1 MYKSQLQQEIKNLEL
16 ELGIR
21 MSSLEAQ
28 RPYKDLTPANHDA
41 YVQQYEKILDIEKK
55 IDQNRNI
62 IKRLDTQMDYDDHL
76 DTGMDTSININ
87 EYEDNTKNE

>member
-1 MYKSQLQQEIKNLEL
+1 MYKLQLQHQIKDLEV
-16 ELGIR
+16 ELGER
-21 MSSLEAQ
+21 MSSLEAH

-41 YVQQYEKILDIEKK
+41 YVEQYEKILEIEKQIEIK
-55 IDQNRNI
+55 NNI
-62 IKRLDTQMDYDDHL
+62 VKRLDTPMDYDDHL